1 MATFTGTASSNQTLN
16 NLLTY
21 IKKHYKE
28 TTEERLARLT
38 QAKNDIKS
46 HKHQVVLNAL
56 FQKLDIDESGF
67 IDMPDLVNALTKY
80 KDGMEKN
87 ALRKAHI
94 RLKMNQKC
102 RSGETVL
109 TKIEFKSY
117 IEAIVAEIADDEEV
131 FDSIV
136 QFLSTSLS
144 QTCEE
149 EVRAA
154 ARRKWLYTIEEAARV
169 GGISMGPVY
178 KAVFESLY
186 KDAEGH
192 GENKKISAS
201 IALLKNNHH
210 KPSKGDTFLHYVACT
225 LDDANYV
232 LNQGLYRT
240 DRAVSF
246 HAIDEGR
253 TIYVPRIQDH
263 GHVHIWNCKRENVQG
278 ALLVVPIKDWNRRVF
293 GVMGVDTIRDPCK
306 DKGFT
311 KHEINFY
318 QGITRTLS
326 IAYHYVQTQR
336 SILQVLET
344 AFIWIHKRST
354 TIESLTLYFVDSIGP
369 KDFILQKK
377 MTADNIKGDIEVHSP
392 PITLHRKNN
401 PFREYLFKCAEVS
414 ETIITVVKE
423 DMLIIV
429 PIRTLKGKAFAIIV
443 INLGSH
449 REMTDLEYRNM
460 LKMLEI
466 LQAATMEILKELVDP
481 KATVLVLEAEQKH
494 KPNRIRI
501 LFERCMLQ
509 DLRESI
515 QQLDPQLLEKFK
527 NYARPPP
534 ANQKIITAILLL
546 IEPKW
551 KVKFSWEKCKAKMG
565 SGFIEKIIKFDPT
578 ASDVSIDHFVV
589 GEQIQNVS
597 YLDAWKEGSVVAH
610 YLYNW
615 ISVCLSLMEKK
626 LKLRDWY
633 KPPSVCQ
640 LPPIKGGHY

>member
-1 MATFTGTASSNQTLN
+1 
-16 NLLTY
+16 
-21 IKKHYKE
+21 
-28 TTEERLARLT
+28 
-38 QAKNDIKS
+38 
-46 HKHQVVLNAL
+46 
-56 FQKLDIDESGF
+56 
-67 IDMPDLVNALTKY
+67 
-80 KDGMEKN
+80 
-87 ALRKAHI
+87 
-94 RLKMNQKC
+94 
-102 RSGETVL
+102 
-109 TKIEFKSY
+109 
-117 IEAIVAEIADDEEV
+117 
-131 FDSIV
+131 
-136 QFLSTSLS
+136 
-144 QTCEE
+144 
-149 EVRAA
+149 
-154 ARRKWLYTIEEAARV
+154 
-169 GGISMGPVY
+169 
-178 KAVFESLY
+178 
-186 KDAEGH
+186 
-192 GENKKISAS
+192 
-201 IALLKNNHH
+201 
-210 KPSKGDTFLHYVACT
+210 
-225 LDDANYV
+225 
-232 LNQGLYRT
+232 
-240 DRAVSF
+240 
-246 HAIDEGR
+246 
-253 TIYVPRIQDH
+253 
-263 GHVHIWNCKRENVQG
+263 
-278 ALLVVPIKDWNRRVF
+278 
-293 GVMGVDTIRDPCK
+293 MGVDTIRDPCK